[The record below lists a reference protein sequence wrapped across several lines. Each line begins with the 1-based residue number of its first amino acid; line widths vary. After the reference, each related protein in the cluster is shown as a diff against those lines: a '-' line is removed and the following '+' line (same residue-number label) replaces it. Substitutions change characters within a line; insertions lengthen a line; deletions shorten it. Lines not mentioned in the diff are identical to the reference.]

1 MSTDILVKT
10 ASNEINHLT
19 KKDAFI
25 LWGGSNYVGNNSSKA
40 GLRNISQFAKN
51 NSHTNIV
58 MMGVAHRFDLP
69 DTLCV
74 NKEVD
79 SFNSK
84 LTKIVKPFK
93 LATLLKFEQ
102 KREHFT
108 RYGMHLNAT
117 GKASAAKLIVNWVN

>member
-1 MSTDILVKT
+1 MPLSLAAILQ
-10 ASNEINHLT
+10 
-19 KKDAFI
+19 
-25 LWGGSNYVGNNSSKA
+25 YVYCARSLHG
-40 GLRNISQFAKN
+40 
-51 NSHTNIV
+51 
-58 MMGVAHRFDLP
+58 FDLP
-69 DTLCV
+69 DKSCV

-79 SFNSK
+79 SLNNK

-93 LATLLKFEQ
+93 LVTLLKFEQ